1 MEVNIV
7 QTFFDFL
14 DLQRRPKMKP
24 SRQECGSG
32 WGYRTEWVGLCFKIN
47 TNYIVYPKCWKFDAL
62 FPFGFSFRWSGRRNG
77 ATTIEATSNFP
88 TKFYIFSMEN
98 KNLDKKSMSVR
109 SFDWLESSF
118 YPSTI
123 HSSVH
128 LEHINKSRIRQTLYN
143 FGFQII
149 LRKITNNKPMHRSGD
164 THILCCHSNL
174 TSSSCIMSSTC
185 CKHAE

>member
-1 MEVNIV
+1 MKVNIV

-32 WGYRTEWVGLCFKIN
+32 WGCRTEWVGLCFKIN

-62 FPFGFSFRWSGRRNG
+62 FPFEFSFRWSGWRDG
-77 ATTIEATSNFP
+77 ATTVEATSNFP
-88 TKFYIFSMEN
+88 TKLYIFSMEN
-98 KNLDKKSMSVR
+98 KNMSVR

-143 FGFQII
+143 FVPNNP
-149 LRKITNNKPMHRSGD
+149 KKNNKQQ
-164 THILCCHSNL
+164 TN
-174 TSSSCIMSSTC
+174 
-185 CKHAE
+185 A